1 MPAKTKKQKKFMG
14 MLVKNKKLRKKLKV
28 PLKVAKKFSKGKVT

>member
-1 MPAKTKKQKKFMG
+1 MPAKTARQKKFMK
-14 MLVKNKKLRKKLKV
+14 MLTKNTKLRKKLKV